1 MSNGLYAP
9 TSLDGTDEILDR
21 LWAQMTKEIETI
33 NPQTE
38 NWKIQN
44 LPLARVKKIM
54 KAEEFVIQELEKD
67 RLRAEKKSDEE
78 AGKHK
83 LMIAADAPILLS
95 RACELLVRELTC
107 RAWRHTER
115 NKRRTLQ
122 RQDIHAAVGESE
134 VYDFLI
140 DIVPRVTP
148 ANRVQQQQQPPPQP
162 QHDPSS
168 CAPPS
173 MVEAPT
179 VSSAASTSSDP
190 NLNNLKNQQQQEQGN
205 LQQQTAEALQAQLQL
220 FHQQQQQ
227 QQQQHNISSV
237 AEGSSMDSQGEQ
249 SQQAE
254 NGEWDESL
262 NM

>member
-1 MSNGLYAP
+1 MLLVIVLVKVVVVTGCPLLTTGLLLP
-9 TSLDGTDEILDR
+9 ISHWIHHITVE
-21 LWAQMTKEIETI
+21 
-33 NPQTE
+33 E

-67 RLRAEKKSDEE
+67 RLRAEEKSEEE
-78 AGKHK
+78 ASKHK
-83 LMIAADAPILLS
+83 LMIAADAPVLLS

-148 ANRVQQQQQPPPQP
+148 ASRAQQQQQPPA
-162 QHDPSS
+162 
-168 CAPPS
+168 APPQEPS
-173 MVEAPT
+173 PLDHAAFASQAAALGISPT
-179 VSSAASTSSDP
+179 ALDP
-190 NLNNLKNQQQQEQGN
+190 TIQRQPKANAQ
-205 LQQQTAEALQAQLQL
+205 AMEALQAQLQL
-220 FHQQQQQ
+220 FQQQQQ
-227 QQQQHNISSV
+227 QQQPQAQQQLV
-237 AEGSSMDSQGEQ
+237 ASLLEVQEGV
-249 SQQAE
+249 QAPPPVE
-254 NGEWDESL
+254 EGEWEESL
-262 NM
+262 NL